1 MGRNAKL
8 RRERKS
14 SSPSST
20 NKTIQKKDDSILA
33 RASDLVKQPE
43 TSPEKQLSWSDKFWD
58 WINPLP
64 KADKYLTQIDHA
76 EFESE
81 NEVLISAI
89 AWEGFEK
96 QGKGLVLLSE
106 KKEEETTFKYISRYK
121 VKKTM
126 KIKGVDNEAIEAIS
140 ELIKTYE
147 PSKNV
152 ITVYLSK
159 FGEISMSI
167 SEPKEFS
174 PPECYQM
181 LKKQNDKNAYQK

>member
-1 MGRNAKL
+1 MTL
-8 RRERKS
+8 YWQELL
-14 SSPSST
+14 PP
-20 NKTIQKKDDSILA
+20 
-33 RASDLVKQPE
+33 VKQPE
-43 TSPEKQLSWSDKFWD
+43 TSPEKPLSWSDKFWD
-58 WINPLP
+58 WINPFP

-126 KIKGVDNEAIEAIS
+126 KIKGVDNEASEAIS
-140 ELIKTYE
+140 ELIKTYQ
-147 PSKNV
+147 PSQNV

-167 SEPKEFS
+167 SELEEFS

-181 LKKQNDKNAYQK
+181 LKDEREKN

>member
-8 RRERKS
+8 RRERKF

-20 NKTIQKKDDSILA
+20 KETIQKKDDSILA
-33 RASDLVKQPE
+33 RASDLVKQPQ
-43 TSPEKQLSWSDKFWD
+43 TSTDTQLSWSDKFWN
-58 WINPLP
+58 WINPFP
-64 KADKYLTQIDHA
+64 KAEKYLTQINA
-76 EFESE
+76 VEFEQE

-96 QGKGLVLLSE
+96 QGKGLVLL
-106 KKEEETTFKYISRYK
+106 EETKEGETIFKYIPRYK

-126 KIKGVDNEAIEAIS
+126 KIKGVDNEGIQAMS
-140 ELIKTYE
+140 ELIKSCE
-147 PSKNV
+147 PTKNV
-152 ITVYLSK
+152 ITVYINK

-167 SEPKEFS
+167 SEPEEFS

-181 LKKQNDKNAYQK
+181 LKDKSEKN

>member
-8 RRERKS
+8 RRERKL
-14 SSPSST
+14 PSSNST
-20 NKTIQKKDDSILA
+20 QEKIKHQDNSILA
-33 RASDLVKQPE
+33 RASDLVKKPL

-64 KADKYLTQIDHA
+64 KVDQYETQIDA
-76 EFESE
+76 VEFEQE

-96 QGKGLVLLSE
+96 QGKGLVLLEE
-106 KKEEETTFKYISRYK
+106 KKEGEIIFKYISRYK
-121 VKKTM
+121 IKKTM
-126 KIKGVDNEAIEAIS
+126 KIKGVDSEGIQAIS
-140 ELIKTYE
+140 ELIKSYQ
-147 PSKNV
+147 PNKSV
-152 ITVYLSK
+152 ITVYLGK
-159 FGEISMSI
+159 FGEISMSV

-181 LKKQNDKNAYQK
+181 LKDETLT